1 MTPSLQHVLFIG
13 YVWPEPCSSAAGRR
27 ILDLISLFQGMGARV
42 TFACAAEPGQN
53 PADLAAL
60 GVTRLPIK
68 LNCSSF
74 DEQVRRLQ
82 PDAVVF
88 DRFLCEEQF
97 GWRVER
103 SWPTALRIIDTE
115 DLHCLR
121 AARQQRIKD
130 LGKDGQTDLAAALD
144 PAQLNLN
151 NDIALREIA
160 AIWRSDLSIL
170 ISPAEV
176 RLLTGHFGLP
186 PELLIYLPL
195 MSEPAARPRHL
206 PDFDQRAHCVMLG
219 NFRHGPNWDAL
230 VLLRQVI
237 WPALR
242 QRLGTQV
249 QCHIYGAYQPPKA
262 QQLHSD
268 KLGFVLKGWAA
279 DANAVVAR
287 ARLCLAPLRFG
298 AGQKGKLLEAMEC
311 ATPSV
316 TTGIGAEGMALASD
330 WPGAVADTP
339 MAFVEAAA
347 HLYQNREAWQR
358 ASVKALQRLDEGF
371 SPRGFDTD
379 FVNKIRHLRDNID
392 GHRQQFFYSLM
403 IRQQRL
409 RSEQYLSQ
417 WIEAKNSLL
426 RHTND

>member
-1 MTPSLQHVLFIG
+1 MNTVLFVG
-13 YVWPEPCSSAAGRR
+13 YVWPEPRSSAAGRR
-27 ILDLISLFQGMGARV
+27 ILDLISLFQHMGARV

-60 GVTRLPIK
+60 GVTSLPIK

-74 DEQVRRLQ
+74 DEQVRQLQ

-103 SWPTALRIIDTE
+103 SWPAAARIIDTE

-121 AARQQRIKD
+121 AARQQKIKSLPAD
-130 LGKDGQTDLAAALD
+130 RAADLAAAL
-144 PAQLNLN
+144 PTHALNFN
-151 NDIALREIA
+151 SDIALREIA
-160 AIWRSDLSIL
+160 AIWRSDLSIM
-170 ISPAEV
+170 ISPAEIALLV
-176 RLLTGHFGLP
+176 EHFAVDRRLLT
-186 PELLIYLPL
+186 YLPL
-195 MSEPAARPRHL
+195 LSQAGPVSVNRRS
-206 PDFDQRAHCVMLG
+206 FCQREHCIMLG
-219 NFRHGPNWDAL
+219 NFRHEPNWDAL
-230 VLLRQVI
+230 TLLRNQI

-242 QRLGTQV
+242 QRLGGQV

-268 KLGFVLKGWAA
+268 KLGFLLKGWAE
-279 DANAVVAR
+279 NAAEVVAK

-316 TTGIGAEGMALASD
+316 TTSIGAEGMASAAH
-330 WPGAVADTP
+330 WPGRVADTLP
-339 MAFVEAAA
+339 DFIDSAVELYTDEIAWRDSAAKGALLLKSAFALDGFAEEFANKIKPISEDVEA
-347 HLYQNREAWQR
+347 
-358 ASVKALQRLDEGF
+358 
-371 SPRGFDTD
+371 
-379 FVNKIRHLRDNID
+379 
-392 GHRQQFFYSLM
+392 HRQQFFYGLM

-409 RSEQYLSQ
+409 RSEKFMSQ
-417 WIEAKNSLL
+417 WIEAKNSAL
-426 RHTND
+426 RHTNDAQP